1 MNPTLLRADLIDYSF
16 NDLGSH
22 GSQSTRVLREVSL
35 CLNAGEI
42 TAVVGPSGCGKSTL
56 LYLLGL
62 LDRPDGGSIF
72 IKGEEVGHSSDEV
85 RTRLRNEEI
94 GFVFQFHF
102 LIQELTVLE
111 NVALPL
117 QKSGLAKAEARQ
129 SACALLE
136 QLGMSSMKERHA
148 HKLSGGERQRVAI
161 ARALANQ
168 PSILLADEP
177 TGNLDSHNSDTVFN
191 LMLQLAKEKN
201 VGVLIVTHN
210 LDLAARCDRV
220 ISIRDGVI
228 VNSGDA

>member
-16 NDLGSH
+16 NDSGSH
-22 GSQSTRVLREVSL
+22 GSLSTRVLREVSL

-117 QKSGLAKAEARQ
+117 QKSGMAKAEARQ

>member
-1 MNPTLLRADLIDYSF
+1 MNSTLLRAECIDYSF
-16 NDLGSH
+16 KES
-22 GSQSTRVLREVSL
+22 GSQGSLSTNVLKGVSL

-62 LDRPDGGSIF
+62 LDRPEKGSIF
-72 IKGEEVGHSSDEV
+72 FKGQEVGHSSEEV
-85 RTRLRNEEI
+85 RTQLRNEEI

-117 QKSGLAKAEARQ
+117 QKSGMAKAYAHQ
-129 SACALLE
+129 SASALLE
-136 QLGMSSMKERHA
+136 KLGMGSMQGRHA

-210 LDLAARCDRV
+210 RDLASRCDRV

-228 VNSGDA
+228 VNPGDA

>member
-1 MNPTLLRADLIDYSF
+1 MNSTLLRAECIDYSF
-16 NDLGSH
+16 KES
-22 GSQSTRVLREVSL
+22 GSQGSLSTNVLKGVSL

-62 LDRPDGGSIF
+62 LDRPEKGSIF
-72 IKGEEVGHSSDEV
+72 FKGQEVGHSSEEV
-85 RTRLRNEEI
+85 RTQLRNEEI

-117 QKSGLAKAEARQ
+117 QKSGMAKAEAHQ
-129 SACALLE
+129 SASALLE
-136 QLGMSSMKERHA
+136 KLGMSSMQGRHA

-210 LDLAARCDRV
+210 RDLASRCDRV

-228 VNSGDA
+228 VNPGDA

>member
-16 NDLGSH
+16 NDSGSH
-22 GSQSTRVLREVSL
+22 GSLSTRVLREVSL

-62 LDRPDGGSIF
+62 LDRPESGSIF
-72 IKGEEVGHSSDEV
+72 IKGQEVGHSSDEV

-117 QKSGLAKAEARQ
+117 QKSGMAKTEARQ
-129 SACALLE
+129 SAYALLE
-136 QLGMSSMKERHA
+136 QLEMSSMQGRHA

-201 VGVLIVTHN
+201 VGVLLVTHN

>member
-1 MNPTLLRADLIDYSF
+1 MNSTLLRAECIDYSF
-16 NDLGSH
+16 KES
-22 GSQSTRVLREVSL
+22 GSQGSLSTNVLKGVSL

-62 LDRPDGGSIF
+62 LDRPEKGSIF
-72 IKGEEVGHSSDEV
+72 FKGQEVGHSSDEV
-85 RTRLRNEEI
+85 RTQLRNEEI

-117 QKSGLAKAEARQ
+117 QKSGMAKAEAQQ
-129 SACALLE
+129 SASALLE
-136 QLGMSSMKERHA
+136 KLGMSSMQGRHA

-210 LDLAARCDRV
+210 RDLASRCDRV

-228 VNSGDA
+228 VNPGDA

>member
-1 MNPTLLRADLIDYSF
+1 MDIPLIKTTSIRYRFSETD
-16 NDLGSH
+16 GVAGVH
-22 GSQSTRVLREVSL
+22 VLKDVSL
-35 CLNAGEI
+35 HLHAGEV

-62 LDRPDGGSIF
+62 LDRPESGSIF
-72 IKGEEVGHSSDEV
+72 FKGQEVGHSSDEV

-117 QKSGLAKAEARQ
+117 QKSGMAKTEARQ
-129 SACALLE
+129 FAYALLE
-136 QLGMSSMKERHA
+136 QLGMSSMQGRHA

-201 VGVLIVTHN
+201 VCVLIVTHN
-210 LDLAARCDRV
+210 RDLAARCDRV

>member
-16 NDLGSH
+16 NDSGSH
-22 GSQSTRVLREVSL
+22 GSLSTRVLREVSL